1 MSQKSST
8 IVITVSSINER
19 DKTTKTIYGNLTSKI
34 VPNLIVQQDQVN
46 RIKIFHN
53 VGDGVRVL
61 IRTYIVVVIPII
73 VDLSL
78 LDSFT
83 GAITFHLDD
92 TIEHLTKLVNKLQ
105 SLQGY
110 RIVKG
115 NNNAKTLEQLVD
127 QLRGVDGKY

>member
-1 MSQKSST
+1 MSQKSNT
-8 IVITVSSINER
+8 IIITVSSINER
-19 DKTTKTIYGNLTSKI
+19 EKLTKTIYGNLTSTI
-34 VPNLIVQQDQVN
+34 VPNLVVQQDQVN
-46 RIKIFHN
+46 RIKVFHN
-53 VGDGVRVL
+53 VGDGIKVL

-73 VDLSL
+73 VDLGL

-92 TIEHLTKLVNKLQ
+92 TIEHLTRLINKLQ

-115 NNNAKTLEQLVD
+115 NNNAKALEQLVD
-127 QLRGVDGKY
+127 QLRGANGEY